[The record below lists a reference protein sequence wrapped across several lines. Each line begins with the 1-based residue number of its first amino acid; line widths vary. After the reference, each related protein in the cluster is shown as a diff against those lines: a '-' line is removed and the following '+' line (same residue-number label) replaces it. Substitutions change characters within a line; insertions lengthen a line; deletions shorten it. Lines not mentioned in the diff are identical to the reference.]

1 MTAPPKEK
9 AAPLEAALIQTSDA
23 ENSLSQTH
31 ATCKK
36 SFPAWPPEVAAPKL
50 LRGDSKKDGKDAPP
64 DGYQF
69 ADTRE
74 GEEKR
79 VERVTMPPQDAEPLS
94 REEILLKIIGHACG
108 WANGHPAK
116 WQAFLVVA
124 GYDTR
129 TTAEIAESLKI
140 SQRSF
145 QQHVAAARAWLSEL
159 SAELRGEK

>member
-1 MTAPPKEK
+1 MNPSPPGPENGEGVTRDNADAPEKLTSNDAETVQHPSKQINGIPAPP
-9 AAPLEAALIQTSDA
+9 AGSGFDDA
-23 ENSLSQTH
+23 
-31 ATCKK
+31 
-36 SFPAWPPEVAAPKL
+36 
-50 LRGDSKKDGKDAPP
+50 
-64 DGYQF
+64 
-69 ADTRE
+69 
-74 GEEKR
+74 GEL
-79 VERVTMPPQDAEPLS
+79 VPVTLPPQDAEPLS